1 MPIQM
6 TVIGLGQIGASI
18 GLALASQ
25 KELVT
30 RVGHD
35 REPAIARRAK
45 ELGAVDRAEFNL
57 HSAVENAAIVLLTLP
72 MDQLKET
79 LELIAGDLH
88 EGVVVMDTGPVKE
101 VVAEWAMTILPA
113 GVHYVGLTPVINPAY
128 LHEVDGGISAAHP
141 DLFKGGLM
149 AIVSPPSTNSDA
161 IKLAADLTRL
171 LGATPLFFDTAEI
184 DGLMAVT
191 HQLPQLIAA
200 ALLNSS
206 IDQPG
211 WREAR
216 KVAGRA
222 YAEVT
227 GPMAQL
233 DTPDSLSTSAILNRQ
248 NIVRTIDST
257 IAALQTL
264 RSDIQAEDA
273 SALRGR
279 LERARAGRVLWWKQR
294 QAGDWLNEELG
305 AKQDMPKS
313 SDIFGNLLGLRRKP
327 KQPK

>member
-1 MPIQM
+1 MPVQM
-6 TVIGLGQIGASI
+6 TIIGLGQIGASI
-18 GLALASQ
+18 GLALANQ
-25 KELVT
+25 KELVV
-30 RVGHD
+30 RIGHD

-45 ELGAVDRAEFNL
+45 DIGAVDRTEFNL
-57 HSAVENAAIVLLTLP
+57 HAAVEKADIVLLTLP

-101 VVAEWAMTILPA
+101 IVAGWTAAALPA

-141 DLFKGGLM
+141 DLFKNGLM
-149 AIVSPPSTNSDA
+149 AIVSPPSASSDA

-171 LGATPLFFDTAEI
+171 LGANPLFFDTAEI
-184 DGLMAVT
+184 DGLMATT
-191 HQLPQLIAA
+191 HQLPQLLAA
-200 ALLNSS
+200 ALINSS

-227 GPMAQL
+227 SPMAQL
-233 DTPDSLSTSAILNRQ
+233 DSPESLSSSAILNRQ
-248 NIVRTIDST
+248 NLVRMIDST

-264 RSDIQAEDA
+264 RSDIQAENT
-273 SALRGR
+273 SALRER
-279 LERARAGRVLWWKQR
+279 LVRARDGRVLWWNQR
-294 QAGDWLNEELG
+294 QKADWLTEELG
-305 AKQDMPKS
+305 SKQEMPKA
-313 SDIFGNLLGLRRKP
+313 SDIFGNLLGFRRKP
-327 KQPK
+327 KK